1 MTPEQLKVLIEAL
14 PQAQT
19 LDLYRLEHA
28 IRSMYNEPR
37 RVVAIRSQLHLGMT
51 VQFFDGLD
59 GAFHSGRI
67 VALRDQGMTIDEPAR
82 NLRHTGVPYAALD
95 LRTPPP
101 PDVEIVHAQ
110 PARPPAA
117 KAPTRADFKVGDK
130 VTFNDRHQVPITGTI
145 TRINQKSIT
154 VVPDHQPGQWRV
166 SPSLLRH
173 VIDV

>member
-1 MTPEQLKVLIEAL
+1 V
-14 PQAQT
+14 
-19 LDLYRLEHA
+19 
-28 IRSMYNEPR
+28 YNEPR

-51 VQFFDGLD
+51 VQFFDALD
-59 GAFHSGRI
+59 GAFHTGRI
-67 VALRDQGMTIDEPAR
+67 IALRDQGMTIEEPVR

-95 LRTPPP
+95 LNTPAQPE
-101 PDVEIVHAQ
+101 VEIIQGQ
-110 PARPPAA
+110 PVRPPAA

-130 VTFNDRHQVPITGTI
+130 VTFNDRYQAPITGTI

-173 VIDV
+173 IIDV